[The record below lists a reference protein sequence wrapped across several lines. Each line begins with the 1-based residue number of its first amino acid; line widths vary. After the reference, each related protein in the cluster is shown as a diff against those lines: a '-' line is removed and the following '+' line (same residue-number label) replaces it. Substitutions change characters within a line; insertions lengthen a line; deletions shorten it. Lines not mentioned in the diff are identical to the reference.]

1 MHAPGPSGALEG
13 TMLKP
18 ASPHAP
24 LVLIIP
30 GSGPTDRDGNG
41 PAGLAAA
48 TYRLLAA
55 GLAERGIGTVR
66 IDKRGIGGSS
76 AAVAD
81 PNAVTMQDYAADART
96 WITAL
101 QRRTGASCVWLLGH
115 SEGGLVALLAAQRPD
130 GICGLVLAATP
141 GRPLGDVLREQLRSN
156 PANAPVLGQALSI
169 LAQLE
174 AGKRVDE
181 SAIGPALLPLFRPAV
196 QGFLTSEFALDP
208 AALIRSCRLPVLIVQ
223 ADHDLQVSVAD
234 AKALAHAQPAAKLAI
249 LHDTNHVLKTV
260 ASTDRAAN
268 IATYG
273 DPTLP
278 LAPGVVATI
287 AGFVLPSR

>member
-1 MHAPGPSGALEG
+1 
-13 TMLKP
+13 MLKP

-55 GLAERGIGTVR
+55 GLAERGIATVR

-96 WITAL
+96 WITAV

-141 GRPLGDVLREQLRSN
+141 GRPLGDVLREQLQSN

-174 AGKRVDE
+174 AGKRVDA
-181 SAIGPALLPLFRPAV
+181 SAIAPALLPLFRPAV
-196 QGFLTSEFALDP
+196 QGSSSANSRLTRRP
-208 AALIRSCRLPVLIVQ
+208 
-223 ADHDLQVSVAD
+223 
-234 AKALAHAQPAAKLAI
+234 
-249 LHDTNHVLKTV
+249 
-260 ASTDRAAN
+260 
-268 IATYG
+268 
-273 DPTLP
+273 
-278 LAPGVVATI
+278 
-287 AGFVLPSR
+287 